1 MSSFRLGS
9 RGRPG
14 FSAWK
19 LGDSIQVCSILAHIG
34 SNITLYVDDP
44 YADGHKLIQH
54 LSDSVYTD
62 KYKLEF
68 KRGNHPTVLY
78 PDQFYLENN
87 VDVVSYTFN
96 KRVTGYVTTQKYSRS
111 ASRSIGDISTFVGD
125 RESFDL
131 SQAHTRG
138 TTIKQL
144 FETVGN
150 AQEHIG
156 AASGISWV
164 AMSTNTPC
172 TILLNREHRR
182 NYRQWDYAL
191 EAMYRNSN
199 VRIYD
204 V

>member
-1 MSSFRLGS
+1 MNEYRLAA

-19 LGDSIQVCSILAHIG
+19 LGDSILVCSVLAHIG
-34 SNITLYVDDP
+34 SDITLYVDDP
-44 YADGHKLIQH
+44 MSEGHKLIQY
-54 LSDSVYTD
+54 LSDHIYAD
-62 KYKLEF
+62 KYRLQF
-68 KRGNHPTVLY
+68 KRGYHPTTLF

-87 VDVVSYTFN
+87 VETVAYNFDKATSD
-96 KRVTGYVTTQKYSRS
+96 YVTTQKYSRS
-111 ASRSIGDISTFVGD
+111 ASRSVGDISAFVGG
-125 RESFDL
+125 RKSYDL
-131 SQAHTRG
+131 SQAHAQG
-138 TTIKQL
+138 VTIKQL

-172 TILLNREHRR
+172 TILLNKEHRT
-182 NYRQWDYAL
+182 NHSQWDYAL
-191 EAMYRNSN
+191 EAMYRNKN